1 MFVKNLLK
9 MMLSALNFEDN
20 LKLKKKKTAQT
31 SSNKKNLTT
40 EILKKVKGINFKYQ
54 FTNNLFFQSIKIK
67 FLQFTDISLTDFL
80 TKTF

>member
-1 MFVKNLLK
+1 

-54 FTNNLFFQSIKIK
+54 FTNNLFFI
-67 FLQFTDISLTDFL
+67 
-80 TKTF
+80 